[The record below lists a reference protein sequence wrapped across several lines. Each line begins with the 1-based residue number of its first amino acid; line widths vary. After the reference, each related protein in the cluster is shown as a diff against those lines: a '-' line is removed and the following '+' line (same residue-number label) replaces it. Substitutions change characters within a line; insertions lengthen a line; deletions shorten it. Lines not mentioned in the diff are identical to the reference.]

1 MMRSLL
7 ILALL
12 ALFLSGCQTQP
23 PVYSTTYNFY
33 DWPYDCLPDSTG
45 HCVPKATKST
55 KSTMTTKG
63 KAPPK
68 YEKATEFSGGGSAL
82 KPGDW

>member
-1 MMRSLL
+1 MMRNLL

-12 ALFLSGCQTQP
+12 ALILSGCQIQP

-33 DWPYDCLPDSTG
+33 DSPYDCRPDSTTNCG
-45 HCVPKATKST
+45 PTGTKST
-55 KSTMTTKG
+55 KTTKV